1 MEKNIPDNKNG
12 IPLEHYTQQFASME
26 PAAMSARSGFSFD
39 AEKSAFKMKF
49 LSREVLLYHPAM
61 ELSYADS
68 GEKIDNPATRIL
80 LARAVMEGMG
90 KDTTGAY
97 LAYAEVPWGNVYLQ
111 QFTGRCIMRL
121 AFGFGFK
128 LELFEKACLAVGG
141 VPGTGADKVFIIE
154 FLNGLFVKLLM
165 WGPDDE
171 FPPSAQILF
180 SDNFPA
186 MYTAEDMA
194 VVGDVLINALKAV
207 K

>member
-12 IPLEHYTQQFASME
+12 IPLEHYTLKFASME
-26 PAAMSARSGFSFD
+26 PEAMSARSGFAFD
-39 AEKSAFKMKF
+39 GEKSAFRMKF
-49 LSREVLLYHPAM
+49 LGREVLLHYPQM
-61 ELSYADS
+61 ELSYADN
-68 GEKIDNPATRIL
+68 GEAITAPATRIL

-90 KDTTGAY
+90 KDAEGKF

-121 AFGFGFK
+121 AFSFGFK
-128 LELFEKACLAVGG
+128 LEQFEKACLALGG
-141 VPGTGADKVFIIE
+141 VAGTGADKVFTIE
-154 FLNGLFVKLLM
+154 FLDGLFVKLLI

-194 VVGDVLINALKAV
+194 VVGDVLIGALKAV

>member
-12 IPLEHYTQQFASME
+12 IPLEHYTQQFRSME
-26 PAAMSARSGFSFD
+26 PETMSARSGFPFD
-39 AEKSAFKMKF
+39 SGLSAFRMKF
-49 LSREVLLYHPAM
+49 LGREVLLRYPEM
-61 ELSYADS
+61 ELSYAD
-68 GEKIDNPATRIL
+68 GEAITNPSIRIL

-90 KDTTGAY
+90 KSAAGQY

-128 LELFEKACLAVGG
+128 LEQFEKACLALGG
-141 VPGTGADKVFIIE
+141 QAGSGADKVFTIE
-154 FLNGLFVKLLM
+154 FLDGLFVKLLM

-194 VVGDVLINALKAV
+194 VVGDVLISALKAV

>member
-12 IPLEHYTQQFASME
+12 IPLEHYMRQFASME
-26 PAAMSARSGFSFD
+26 PEIMSARSGFKFD
-39 AEKSAFKMKF
+39 VSHSAFVMKF
-49 LSREVLLYHPAM
+49 LGREVLLHYPQM
-61 ELSYADS
+61 ELSYAD
-68 GEKIDNPATRIL
+68 GEAITNPATRIL
-80 LARAVMEGMG
+80 LGRAVMEGVG
-90 KDTTGAY
+90 KSASGKF

-128 LELFEKACLAVGG
+128 LPLFEKACLSLGG
-141 VPGTGADKVFIIE
+141 VADTGADMVFTIE
-154 FLNGLFVKLLM
+154 FLDGLFVKLLM